1 MARGSGER
9 KAGGVGPHVVLSDGF
24 WGVGSGQW
32 VFFCFYLFIIIIII
46 LLDIWVGL
54 QSGLQS
60 QFWGS
65 TSLPNLHSNR
75 EYQFI
80 KTSEFSPKLQR

>member
-1 MARGSGER
+1 MEVARGSGER

-24 WGVGSGQW
+24 
-32 VFFCFYLFIIIIII
+32 FYLFIIII

-75 EYQFI
+75 EYQVI
-80 KTSEFSPKLQR
+80 KTSEFSSKLQR